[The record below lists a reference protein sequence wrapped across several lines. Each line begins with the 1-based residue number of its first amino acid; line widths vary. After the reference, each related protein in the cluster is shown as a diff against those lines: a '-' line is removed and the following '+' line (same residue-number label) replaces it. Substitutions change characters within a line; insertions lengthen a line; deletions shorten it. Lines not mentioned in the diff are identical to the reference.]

1 MIISLT
7 LSVNKIF
14 RICRNIADSK
24 AFNYAI
30 NLTIVFAGI
39 LIGIET
45 YPSLVEKYD
54 ITFDIIEKIILIIF
68 ILEIIIKILKEGK
81 QPWKY
86 FYDGWNVF
94 DFTIVVSVFLPFG
107 GSSVA
112 VLRLLRLL
120 RVLRLFKTLPKLQ
133 LLVNA
138 LMKTM
143 TSMGYVSLLLFLL
156 FYIYA
161 VAGVT
166 FFNSNDP
173 IHFKDLQTA
182 MLSLFRV
189 VTLEDWTDIM
199 YINMYGCDQ
208 YGYDNLKDLCKN
220 PNSSPLGAALFF
232 VSFVL
237 LGSMIILNLFVGVIL
252 TSMEEAKQ
260 SISSKINR
268 D

>member
-1 MIISLT
+1 M
-7 LSVNKIF
+7 NKIF
-14 RICRNIADSK
+14 RICKNISDSK
-24 AFNYAI
+24 SFNYTI
-30 NLTIVFAGI
+30 TLTILFAGI
-39 LIGIET
+39 LIGLET
-45 YPSLVEKYD
+45 YPSLVENYY
-54 ITFDIIEKIILIIF
+54 ITFDILENVILIIF
-68 ILEIIIKILKEGK
+68 ILEIIIKVLKEAK

-107 GSSVA
+107 GSSMA

-120 RVLRLFKTLPKLQ
+120 RVLRLVKTLPKLQ

-138 LMKTM
+138 LMKSI
-143 TSMGYVSLLLFLL
+143 TSMGYITLLLLLL

-173 IHFKDLQTA
+173 IHFRDIQTA

-237 LGSMIILNLFVGVIL
+237 LGSMIILNLFIGVIL

-260 SISSKINR
+260 SISNKINR
-268 D
+268 K

>member
-1 MIISLT
+1 M
-7 LSVNKIF
+7 NKIF
-14 RICRNIADSK
+14 KICGDIADSK
-24 AFNYAI
+24 IFNNGI
-30 NLTIVFAGI
+30 TITIVFAGI
-39 LIGIET
+39 LIGLET
-45 YPSLVEKYD
+45 YPSLVEEFHL
-54 ITFDIIEKIILIIF
+54 IFDIIENTILIIF
-68 ILEIIIKILKEGK
+68 ILEIVIKILKEAK

-107 GSSVA
+107 GSSIA

-120 RVLRLFKTLPKLQ
+120 RILRLIKTLPKLQ
-133 LLVNA
+133 LLVSA
-138 LMKTM
+138 LMKAI
-143 TSMGYVSLLLFLL
+143 TSMGYVTLLLLLL

-166 FFNSNDP
+166 FFGSNDP
-173 IHFKDLQTA
+173 VHFRDLQTA

-208 YGYDNLKDLCKN
+208 YGYDDLKNLCKN
-220 PNSSPLGAALFF
+220 PSSSPFGAAIYF

-237 LGSMIILNLFVGVIL
+237 FGSMIILNLFIGVII
-252 TSMEEAKQ
+252 TSMEEAKK
-260 SISSKINR
+260 SVNNKNKP
-268 D
+268 

>member
-1 MIISLT
+1 M
-7 LSVNKIF
+7 NKIF
-14 RICRNIADSK
+14 RICKNISDSK
-24 AFNYAI
+24 SFNYTI
-30 NLTIVFAGI
+30 TLTILFAGI
-39 LIGIET
+39 LIGLET
-45 YPSLVEKYD
+45 YPSLVENYY
-54 ITFDIIEKIILIIF
+54 ITFDILENVILIIF
-68 ILEIIIKILKEGK
+68 ILEIIIKVLKEAK

-107 GSSVA
+107 GSSMA

-120 RVLRLFKTLPKLQ
+120 RVLRLVKTLPKLQ

-138 LMKTM
+138 LMKTI
-143 TSMGYVSLLLFLL
+143 TSMGYITLLLLLL

-173 IHFKDLQTA
+173 IHFRDIQTA

-237 LGSMIILNLFVGVIL
+237 LGIMIILNLFIGVIL
-252 TSMEEAKQ
+252 TRMEEAKQ
-260 SISSKINR
+260 SISNKTNR
-268 D
+268 K

>member
-1 MIISLT
+1 M
-7 LSVNKIF
+7 NKIF
-14 RICRNIADSK
+14 RICKNISDSK
-24 AFNYAI
+24 SFNYTI
-30 NLTIVFAGI
+30 TLTILFAGI
-39 LIGIET
+39 LIGLET
-45 YPSLVEKYD
+45 YPSLVENYY
-54 ITFDIIEKIILIIF
+54 ITFDILENVILIIF
-68 ILEIIIKILKEGK
+68 ILEIIIKVLKEAK

-107 GSSVA
+107 GSSMA

-120 RVLRLFKTLPKLQ
+120 RVLRLVKTLPKLQ

-138 LMKTM
+138 LMKTI
-143 TSMGYVSLLLFLL
+143 TSMGYITLLLLLL

-173 IHFKDLQTA
+173 IHFRDIQTA

-237 LGSMIILNLFVGVIL
+237 LGSMIILNLFIGVIL

-260 SISSKINR
+260 SISNKTNR
-268 D
+268 K

>member
-1 MIISLT
+1 M
-7 LSVNKIF
+7 NKIF
-14 RICRNIADSK
+14 RICKNISDSK
-24 AFNYAI
+24 SFNYTI
-30 NLTIVFAGI
+30 TLTILFAGI
-39 LIGIET
+39 LIGLET
-45 YPSLVEKYD
+45 YPSLVENYYITCD
-54 ITFDIIEKIILIIF
+54 ILENVILIIF
-68 ILEIIIKILKEGK
+68 ILEIIIKVLKEAK

-107 GSSVA
+107 GSSMA

-120 RVLRLFKTLPKLQ
+120 RVLRLVKTLPKLQ

-138 LMKTM
+138 LMKTI
-143 TSMGYVSLLLFLL
+143 TSMGYITLLLLLL

-173 IHFKDLQTA
+173 IHFRDIQTA

-237 LGSMIILNLFVGVIL
+237 LGSMIILNLFIGVIL

-260 SISSKINR
+260 SISNKTNR
-268 D
+268 K

>member
-1 MIISLT
+1 M
-7 LSVNKIF
+7 NKIF
-14 RICRNIADSK
+14 RICKNISDSK
-24 AFNYAI
+24 SFNYTI
-30 NLTIVFAGI
+30 TLTILFAGI
-39 LIGIET
+39 LIGLET
-45 YPSLVEKYD
+45 YPSLVENYY
-54 ITFDIIEKIILIIF
+54 ITFDILENVILIIF
-68 ILEIIIKILKEGK
+68 ILEIIIKVLKEAK

-107 GSSVA
+107 GSSMA

-120 RVLRLFKTLPKLQ
+120 RVLRLVKTLPKLQ

-138 LMKTM
+138 LMKTI
-143 TSMGYVSLLLFLL
+143 TSMGYITLLLLL
-156 FYIYA
+156 WFYIYA

-173 IHFKDLQTA
+173 IHFRDIQTA

-237 LGSMIILNLFVGVIL
+237 LGSMIILNLFIGVIL

-260 SISSKINR
+260 SISNKTNR
-268 D
+268 K